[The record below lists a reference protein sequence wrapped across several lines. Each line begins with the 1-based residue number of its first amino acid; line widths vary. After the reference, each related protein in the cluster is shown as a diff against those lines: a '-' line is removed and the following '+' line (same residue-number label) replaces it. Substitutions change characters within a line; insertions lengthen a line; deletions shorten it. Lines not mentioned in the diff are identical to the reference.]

1 MPSLRSVP
9 LMSVIG
15 GLRSMTKQKSERRCR
30 KTMELSST
38 TGMGIYLFIGT
49 MGGLIGSRL
58 KMPGGTLMGAMMAIV
73 VFKMMLQRDFDVP
86 KAYNFFVQV
95 LIGIMVGASYS
106 YEMNRLFLKIIGPVI
121 LSTAVLIAAG
131 LAISFILVKIGLL
144 DASTAYL
151 STSPGAMS
159 AMVTLAGESNANSP
173 VVLAFHFFR
182 IAVIILTAPFV
193 FRLIQ
198 TWFGRTMG

>member
-1 MPSLRSVP
+1 
-9 LMSVIG
+9 
-15 GLRSMTKQKSERRCR
+15 
-30 KTMELSST
+30 MELNGV
-38 TGMGIYLFIGT
+38 TGMGLYLLIGT
-49 MGGLIGSRL
+49 VGGLIGSRL

-73 VFKMMLQRDFDVP
+73 VFKVLLQKDFDVP
-86 KAYNFFVQV
+86 KAYTFLVQV

-106 YEMNRLFLKIIGPVI
+106 PEMNRLFVKIVGPVI
-121 LSTAVLIAAG
+121 VSTAVLIAAG
-131 LAISFILVKIGLL
+131 LAISVVLVKIGLL

-159 AMVTLAGESNANSP
+159 AMVTLAEESEAHSP

-182 IAVIILTAPFV
+182 IAVIILTAPVV

-198 TWFGRTMG
+198 AWLGRPTG